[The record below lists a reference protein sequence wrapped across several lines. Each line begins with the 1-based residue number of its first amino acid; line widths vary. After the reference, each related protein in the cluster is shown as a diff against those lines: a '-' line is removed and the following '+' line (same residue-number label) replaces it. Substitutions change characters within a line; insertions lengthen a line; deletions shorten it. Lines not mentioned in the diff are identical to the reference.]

1 MTVIWLLSLPSV
13 QALGW
18 TLVHFLWQGALLAAC
33 TAVVM
38 RWGVLSSRA
47 RYVTGVATLVLM
59 MAVPVFTFAGL
70 QAVAPAGSPT
80 EAVAR
85 TVMSTIASDAAAGA
99 SAAPVAAASAST
111 RLLTAAV
118 MLWFSGVLVLS
129 ARLLGGWAI
138 ARRLATTTKRP
149 VAADVEA
156 LAVSVAERLGL
167 RRLVRVA
174 ECSSVAVPIVIGWLK
189 PVVLVP
195 SAAVAGL
202 SPAHLEALLAHELA
216 HVRRHDYL
224 VNLLQSAIETLLF
237 YHPAVWWVSGR
248 VRQEREHCCD
258 DAAVAVCDKV
268 IYVNA
273 LAGLAAMR
281 SHTPLALAA
290 TDGALLRRVRRLL
303 ISRADERPAAAW
315 LSASILVMI
324 AMPLA
329 PAGFALSGGRAP
341 NAAAP
346 SAVVAAA
353 PMTPATVPAAPQREE
368 STAPD
373 ATPDAEPAANAL
385 LADVTPHLRRVPRIR
400 ETTLLP
406 DTAAAQ
412 SAPQRRVYTIGGQI
426 KEPHLLTRVS
436 PLYPQEAK
444 AAGVQGPV
452 YVEAIIGRDG
462 RVRDARP
469 VGGHPSAALREAAT
483 AGVRQWVYTPT
494 LLNGEPIEVQLSV
507 QVNFRL
513 TPATLLVSAQQQLME
528 ARAKHAADDP
538 EVFRLEARVRELEAQ
553 VSGQQR
559 PALRVDDPMARVR
572 LGDLLTVTLA
582 GEDQIPHWYVIE
594 SDGTIRLPLIGRVTV
609 IDRMASQI
617 HADIAA
623 LLAKH
628 NLGQGRIRSV
638 VIHRPQ

>member
-1 MTVIWLLSLPSV
+1 MTVIWLLSLSSV

-33 TAVVM
+33 AAVVM
-38 RWGVLSSRA
+38 RWGVRSSRA
-47 RYVTGVATLVLM
+47 RYVTAVATLVLM

-70 QAVAPAGSPT
+70 QAVAPAGAPT
-80 EAVAR
+80 EVSAR
-85 TVMSTIASDAAAGA
+85 AATTALASDAVAGF
-99 SAAPVAAASAST
+99 SAAPRAADSASA

-118 MLWFSGVLVLS
+118 LLWFSGVLVLS

-138 ARRLATTTKRP
+138 ARRLAITTKRP

-174 ECSSVAVPIVIGWLK
+174 ECSTVTVPLVIGWLK

-202 SPAHLEALLAHELA
+202 PPAHLEALLAHELA

-273 LAGLAAMR
+273 LTGLAAMR
-281 SHTPLALAA
+281 AHTPLALAA

-303 ISRADERPAAAW
+303 ISRRDERPAAAW
-315 LSASILVMI
+315 LSAGVLVMI
-324 AMPLA
+324 AIPLA
-329 PAGFALSGGRAP
+329 PAGFALTGGRAP
-341 NAAAP
+341 DAAAP
-346 SAVVAAA
+346 AVVDAAA
-353 PMTPATVPAAPQREE
+353 TAQAIVPAAPLREDIA
-368 STAPD
+368 SQNA
-373 ATPDAEPAANAL
+373 ARDAE
-385 LADVTPHLRRVPRIR
+385 LATNPTLDVTPERRRVPRMR
-400 ETTLLP
+400 ETAAVPETP
-406 DTAAAQ
+406 AAQ
-412 SAPQRRVYTIGGQI
+412 LAPQRRVYTIGGQI
-426 KEPHLLTRVS
+426 KEPQLLTRVS
-436 PLYPQEAK
+436 PVYPPEAK
-444 AAGVQGPV
+444 ATGVQGPV

-462 RVRDARP
+462 HVRDARP

-507 QVNFRL
+507 QVNFKL
-513 TPATLLVSAQQQLME
+513 WPTTLLVSAQQQLME
-528 ARAKHAADDP
+528 ARAKYAADDP

-572 LGDLLTVTLA
+572 LGDLLTVTLL
-582 GEDQIPHWYVIE
+582 GEDQIPRWYVIE

-609 IDRMASQI
+609 VDRMASEI
-617 HADIAA
+617 HAAIAA